1 MGFRTAAAERSAM
14 IIRIVSV
21 PPVMAAILVAVL
33 AVFRRNVVST
43 WGDVLLSL
51 LFLSLLPAAAYP
63 LSELIPSV
71 KCRGREGQRD
81 LAFVLSLVS
90 YAAAWCGG
98 LLGGMNGRLVLIY
111 TVYFFSVLLLLLLNK
126 ALGLR
131 ASGHACSVTG
141 PIIVACAYFGGWGA
155 LIGLPLYA
163 AIFWASLRSGR
174 HTAKELLLGTASCEA
189 AYLLALGFCRLSGIL

>member
-71 KCRGREGQRD
+71 KCRGREYLRIIYGAEYLESEHLERLKKRSLSRKRALALRD
-81 LAFVLSLVS
+81 EIMARYHFKDAIVLESAGVS
-90 YAAAWCGG
+90 
-98 LLGGMNGRLVLIY
+98 
-111 TVYFFSVLLLLLLNK
+111 T
-126 ALGLR
+126 
-131 ASGHACSVTG
+131 
-141 PIIVACAYFGGWGA
+141 
-155 LIGLPLYA
+155 LYA
-163 AIFWASLRSGR
+163 ADGGIVV
-174 HTAKELLLGTASCEA
+174 
-189 AYLLALGFCRLSGIL
+189 AY